1 MTVPPAGAASP
12 IRDPGLQ
19 AERTALAWNRTGL
32 AVLVNALLVLRV
44 GWDSGR
50 VGLSALAIALL
61 LASAVAIFY
70 GAWRRRH
77 LLSDHPSIAPSAW
90 AIATA
95 AVVAIA
101 ACAAGLASIL
111 VER

>member
-1 MTVPPAGAASP
+1 MSIPAADASSP

-32 AVLVNALLVLRV
+32 AVLVNALLVLRI

-50 VGLSALAIALL
+50 IALSALAIALL
-61 LASAVAIFY
+61 FASAVAIFY

-77 LLSDHPSIAPSAW
+77 LVSSHPSIAPSAL
-90 AIATA
+90 AMATA

-101 ACAAGLASIL
+101 ACAGGLASML
-111 VER
+111 VKH

>member
-1 MTVPPAGAASP
+1 MSVPSGEAVSP

-32 AVLVNALLVLRV
+32 SVLVNALLALRT
-44 GWDSGR
+44 GWDSGEA
-50 VGLSALAIALL
+50 GLSALAIALL
-61 LASAVAIFY
+61 LAAGAAIYY

-77 LLSDHPSIAPSAW
+77 LLSSHPSIAPSSF
-90 AIATA
+90 AIAAA

-101 ACAAGLASIL
+101 ACAAGLFAIL
-111 VER
+111 IAH